1 MKPELVCAAD
11 VMTRELI
18 TVTPETRLLD
28 VHRLFLEE
36 EIHGAPVVGED
47 GIVYGLVTTIDLVR
61 AVRDAEDN
69 GERVE
74 DLLVAD
80 AMTKDP
86 IMVAPETPV
95 EDLARTMVEQ
105 RIHRV
110 LVGKDRMLEGV
121 VTAFDLMRVV
131 ADALPSNVRHT
142 GYSR

>member
-1 MKPELVCAAD
+1 MKDLVCAAD

-28 VHRLFLEE
+28 IHRLFLEE

-47 GIVYGLVTTIDLVR
+47 GTVFGLVTTIDLVR

-69 GERVE
+69 GERVDE
-74 DLLVAD
+74 LTAAD
-80 AMTKDP
+80 AKTRYPNMVDP
-86 IMVAPETPV
+86 TTPI
-95 EDLARTMVEQ
+95 EQHARTMVEQ

-110 LVGKDRMLEGV
+110 FVGKDRMLEGV
-121 VTAFDLMRVV
+121 VTAFDVMRVV
-131 ADALPSNVRHT
+131 AEAVPVKVRHT

>member
-1 MKPELVCAAD
+1 MKDLVCAAD

-28 VHRLFLEE
+28 IHRLFLEE

-47 GIVYGLVTTIDLVR
+47 GTVFGLVTTIDLVR

-69 GERVE
+69 GERVDE
-74 DLLVAD
+74 LTAAD
-80 AMTKDP
+80 AMTRDP
-86 IMVAPETPV
+86 IMVDPTTPI
-95 EDLARTMVEQ
+95 EQLARTMVEQ

-110 LVGKDRMLEGV
+110 FVGKDRMLEGV
-121 VTAFDLMRVV
+121 VTAFDVMRVV
-131 ADALPSNVRHT
+131 AEAVPVKVRHT

>member
-1 MKPELVCAAD
+1 MTPEPVCAAD

-28 VHRLFLEE
+28 IHRLFLEE
-36 EIHGAPVVGED
+36 EIHGAPVIGED

-74 DLLVAD
+74 DLVAAD

-86 IMVAPETPV
+86 IMVDPQTSV
-95 EDLARTMVEQ
+95 EELARTMVEQ

-131 ADALPSNVRHT
+131 AGGVPTNVRHT

>member
-74 DLLVAD
+74 DLYAAD

-86 IMVAPETPV
+86 IMVDPETPI

-131 ADALPSNVRHT
+131 ADAVPSNVRHT

>member
-1 MKPELVCAAD
+1 MTPELVCAAD

-18 TVTPETRLLD
+18 TVTPETRLMD

-47 GIVYGLVTTIDLVR
+47 SIVYGIVTTIDLVR

-69 GERVE
+69 GVRVE
-74 DLLVAD
+74 DLTAAD
-80 AMTKDP
+80 AMTVDP

-95 EDLARTMVEQ
+95 EQLARTMVEQ

-110 LVGKDRMLEGV
+110 LIGKDRMLEGV
-121 VTAFDLMRVV
+121 VTAFDVMRVV
-131 ADALPSNVRHT
+131 ANGVPVPVRRT